1 MDPATRIAGWVG
13 YSLGAAV
20 LLSYAANYTAIQK
33 SAVALKRRKCVFG
46 AWIASAV
53 ATAVCFL
60 LVVALW
66 AMRGNNVTHNNNA
79 AVFYT
84 VGLFVFMA
92 GAVAWAWLLTPEKTT
107 TAELAALWATAA
119 GSVIMFAATLQQ
131 PMSVAFTA
139 YIMFHHVVVDGMWW
153 PAWGRRA

>member
-1 MDPATRIAGWVG
+1 MDPATRTAGWVG

-66 AMRGNNVTHNNNA
+66 AMGGVTNSNNA

-92 GAVAWAWLLTPEKTT
+92 GAVAWPWLLTPEKITT
-107 TAELAALWATAA
+107 PELAALWTTAV
-119 GSVIMFAATLQQ
+119 GSVVMFAATLQQ
-131 PMSVAFTA
+131 PMAVAFTA

-153 PAWGRRA
+153 PAWGRA